1 MKKVLTLILLCL
13 ALPTAVFAQNITI
26 NGAGATFPY
35 PLYAQWAYQYEKL
48 TGVKLNYQSIGSGG
62 GIAQIKA
69 KTVDFGAADAPM
81 DVNELDEI
89 GLIQFPMVIG
99 GVVPVVNIKGIKSGQ
114 IRLTPDVLADL
125 FLGKITKWNDPR
137 IVKLNSDGALP
148 DKAVTVVHRADGSG
162 TTWIFTNYLDKVSK
176 QWHKTVGV
184 GKAVAWPTGVGGK
197 GNEGV
202 AGYVQRVDGSIG
214 YVEYAYA

>member
-48 TGVKLNYQSIGSGG
+48 TGVKLNYQSIGSCG

-69 KTVDFGAADAPM
+69 KTVDFGASDAPM

-89 GLIQFPMVIG
+89 GLIQFPMETV
-99 GVVPVVNIKGIKSGQ
+99 
-114 IRLTPDVLADL
+114 
-125 FLGKITKWNDPR
+125 
-137 IVKLNSDGALP
+137 SDRFHPA
-148 DKAVTVVHRADGSG
+148 H
-162 TTWIFTNYLDKVSK
+162 
-176 QWHKTVGV
+176 
-184 GKAVAWPTGVGGK
+184 
-197 GNEGV
+197 
-202 AGYVQRVDGSIG
+202 
-214 YVEYAYA
+214 

>member
-69 KTVDFGAADAPM
+69 KTVDFGGTDEPLKPAD
-81 DVNELDEI
+81 LDQY
-89 GLIQFPMVIG
+89 GLIQFPTPLG
-99 GVVPVVNIKGIKSGQ
+99 GG
-114 IRLTPDVLADL
+114 
-125 FLGKITKWNDPR
+125 
-137 IVKLNSDGALP
+137 
-148 DKAVTVVHRADGSG
+148 
-162 TTWIFTNYLDKVSK
+162 
-176 QWHKTVGV
+176 
-184 GKAVAWPTGVGGK
+184 
-197 GNEGV
+197 
-202 AGYVQRVDGSIG
+202 
-214 YVEYAYA
+214 